1 MTSSGPDTSIVILG
15 ASCRAAAQCA
25 VRAGFQPHAYDLFV
39 DRDLIDCSKTGQL
52 DALQGSE
59 ELWRNPHWN
68 GTPMLLAGGM
78 EHRPELVDRLRS
90 HGLRCGVTGW
100 MLKELRDF
108 ENWRSWAFC
117 AGIGFPET
125 RFSRPPEANHSS
137 LPAESQNAQ
146 WLRKRRKG
154 AGGIGIVVESFSST
168 TESDEEPQHYW
179 QRRLDGIS
187 IGVSFLS
194 DAVRNHTLGS
204 ALSLTQEDV
213 WGPEPYSYRGSIS
226 PIALPLVFAQQLDR
240 FGDLVRRDVGHR
252 GLWQA
257 DFIVSKDHLSLLEI
271 NPRWSS
277 SMELLDALGRI
288 AIPGRGVNEPKS
300 SLVEWHVQSL
310 GESPISIHRDEGES
324 DPQKTSCTIGKCIF
338 YAQRDQR
345 IDEQLLESWWR
356 NRWHGSLQELDA
368 GVRYA
373 DIPPAPSTMER
384 GYPIVS
390 CFASGNSCESI
401 VNQFREAESNI
412 FTPH

>member
-1 MTSSGPDTSIVILG
+1 MTSIGSNKSIVILG
-15 ASCRAAAQCA
+15 ASCRAAAQRA
-25 VRAGFQPHAYDLFV
+25 ARAGFQPHTFDQFV
-39 DRDLIDCSKTGQL
+39 DRDLIDCSQTGRL

-59 ELWRNPHWN
+59 KLWRNPHWN
-68 GTPMLLAGGM
+68 GMPMLLAGGM

-90 HGLRCGVTGW
+90 HGLRSGVTGW
-100 MLKELRDF
+100 MLKELRAI
-108 ENWRSWAFC
+108 ENWQSWAFC

-125 RFSRPPEANHSS
+125 RFFRPPEANPSS
-137 LPAESQNAQ
+137 FPAESQNAQ

-154 AGGIGIVVESFSST
+154 AGGIGIVVESSSSA

-204 ALSLTQEDV
+204 ALSLTKEDV

-226 PIALPLVFAQQLDR
+226 PIALPPVIAQQLDR
-240 FGDLVRRDVGHR
+240 FGDIVRSEVGHR

-257 DFIVSKDHLSLLEI
+257 DFIVSRDQLSLLEI
-271 NPRWSS
+271 NPRWSA
-277 SMELLDALGRI
+277 SMELLDALGQI
-288 AIPGRGVNEPKS
+288 AISGQDVSEPQS
-300 SLVEWHVQSL
+300 SLVDWHVQSL
-310 GESPISIHRDEGES
+310 GESPIPTQRYRGPS
-324 DPQKTSCTIGKCIF
+324 DSKTVCWIGKCIV
-338 YAQRDQR
+338 YAQRIQH
-345 IDEQLLESWWR
+345 IDDRLLESWWR

-384 GYPIVS
+384 GYPILS
-390 CFASGNSCESI
+390 CFAAGNSGESI
-401 VNQFREAESNI
+401 VNQFREATCNI
-412 FTPH
+412 FTSH